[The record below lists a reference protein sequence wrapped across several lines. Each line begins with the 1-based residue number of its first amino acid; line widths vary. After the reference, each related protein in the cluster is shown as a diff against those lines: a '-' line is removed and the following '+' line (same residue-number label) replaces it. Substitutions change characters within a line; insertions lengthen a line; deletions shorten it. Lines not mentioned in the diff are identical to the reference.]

1 MEDRTISVSI
11 PTERE
16 EFIAE
21 QIAAGNYSDENA
33 IVRAGLEALE
43 RETKL
48 RELRRLIAEGDADI
62 AAGRVHVFNKPGD
75 MTRAAIER
83 AKSRR

>member
-1 MEDRTISVSI
+1 MDDRTISVSI
-11 PTERE
+11 PSERE

-21 QIAAGNYSDENA
+21 QIAAGNFSDENA
-33 IVRAGLEALE
+33 VVRAGLEALE

-62 AAGRVHVFNKPGD
+62 ARGDYMTFDKPGD
-75 MTRAAIER
+75 LTRYIVEN
-83 AKSRR
+83 AKALK